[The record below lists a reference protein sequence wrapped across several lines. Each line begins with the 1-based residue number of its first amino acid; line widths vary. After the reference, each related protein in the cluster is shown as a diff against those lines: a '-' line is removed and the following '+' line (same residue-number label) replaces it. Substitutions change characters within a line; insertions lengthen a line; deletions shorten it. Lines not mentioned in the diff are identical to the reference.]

1 MKYSCVIW
9 DWNGT
14 LADDV
19 GASLRAVND
28 SLQARNMAPIDLGAY
43 HSYID
48 TPIIRFYEHLFDLN
62 QVPMEIL
69 SREFHAGYEKYFS
82 GLQKGAEEL
91 LKVLR
96 DQGTIQVLLSS
107 SNQQI
112 ILRDTE
118 KLGVRKYFDL
128 ILGAQDYAAGSKIQ
142 RGIDFMSQQSFL
154 PETAVMIGDTLHDF
168 EAAEAMGTKCIL
180 FSGGHQGK
188 ADLMTAGVPVVDD
201 FEELKSLLL

>member
-48 TPIIRFYEHLFDLN
+48 TPIIRFYERLFDLN
-62 QVPMEIL
+62 QVPMETL
-69 SREFHAGYEKYFS
+69 SREFHAGYEKYFT
-82 GLQKGAEEL
+82 GLQKGGEAL
-91 LKVLR
+91 LKWLQ
-96 DQGTIQVLLSS
+96 DQGVFQVLLSS

-128 ILGAQDYAAGSKIQ
+128 ILGAQDYAAGSKVQ
-142 RGIDFMSQQSFL
+142 RGVDYISRQRFSPDS
-154 PETAVMIGDTLHDF
+154 AVMIGDTLHDL
-168 EAAEAMGTKCIL
+168 ETAKAMGTKCIL

-188 ADLMTAGVPVVDD
+188 SDLLTAGVPVVDD
-201 FEELKSLLL
+201 FAELKSLLF

>member
-62 QVPMEIL
+62 QVPMETL
-69 SREFHAGYEKYFS
+69 SREFHAGYETYFT
-82 GLQKGAEEL
+82 GLQKGGEAL
-91 LKVLR
+91 LKWLQ
-96 DQGTIQVLLSS
+96 DQGVFQVLLSS

-128 ILGAQDYAAGSKIQ
+128 ILGAQDYAAGSKVH
-142 RGIDFMSQQSFL
+142 RGVDFISRQNFS
-154 PETAVMIGDTLHDF
+154 PDSAVMMC
-168 EAAEAMGTKCIL
+168 AR
-180 FSGGHQGK
+180 
-188 ADLMTAGVPVVDD
+188 
-201 FEELKSLLL
+201 